1 MLCWG
6 TVVERGPVLGKV
18 DPSASSSKLDI
29 FTLKARPGVSTAIT
43 YSLHHALGQHHF
55 AMDSI
60 LPTHMAFVNDAAHY
74 LRVSAPETSA
84 YLMSHHAN
92 LASAGGIEMTDSQRQ
107 HACNACGHIMVLGQG
122 SELRLEAAP
131 RRRHQPQKKKTPVPA
146 LRAKGKLLVPPRKT
160 ISCGL
165 CHEVTVIKLPQ
176 PPAPTRRKARGRGS
190 KTETNKPGPASA
202 QVVPEPPTTAAA
214 VKAAANANSKKR
226 AKNRKAGLQAL
237 LSQSSQ
243 GARSLSLADLA
254 RK

>member
-1 MLCWG
+1 M
-6 TVVERGPVLGKV
+6 E
-18 DPSASSSKLDI
+18 
-29 FTLKARPGVSTAIT
+29 
-43 YSLHHALGQHHF
+43 
-55 AMDSI
+55 SI
-60 LPTHMAFVNDAAHY
+60 LPTHMAFINDAAHI

-107 HACNACGHIMVLGQG
+107 HACNGCGHIMVPGQG

-131 RRRHQPQKKKTPVPA
+131 RRRRQRQKKTPAPA
-146 LRAKGKLLVPPRKT
+146 PRAKGKLLVPPRKT

-165 CHEVTVIKLPQ
+165 CHEVTVVKLPQ
-176 PPAPTRRKARGRGS
+176 PPAPTRRKPRGRGS
-190 KTETNKPGPASA
+190 KTETIRPGPASA
-202 QVVPEPPTTAAA
+202 QVVPEPPTTATA